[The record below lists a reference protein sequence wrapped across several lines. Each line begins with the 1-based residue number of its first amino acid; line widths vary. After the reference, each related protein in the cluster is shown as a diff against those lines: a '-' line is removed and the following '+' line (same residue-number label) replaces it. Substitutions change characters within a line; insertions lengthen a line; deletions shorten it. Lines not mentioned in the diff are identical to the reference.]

1 MVTLG
6 SNNLVVV
13 LSAQV
18 HSLRL
23 PGRKVSCDINGSA
36 GAVVLANRPVLLKG
50 RGAIDGRLVGTGSLE
65 DVVGAAIN
73 GDRALAR
80 RSGGGVI

>member
-1 MVTLG
+1 VVTLG
-6 SNNLVVV
+6 SNDLVVV

-18 HSLRL
+18 HSLGL
-23 PGRKVSCDINGSA
+23 PGRKVSSDIDGSA
-36 GAVVLANRPVLLKG
+36 GAVVLADRPVLLKG
-50 RGAIDGRLVGTGSLE
+50 RGTVNGRLVGTGGLE